1 MARKGK
7 MIEKIIDSNYLQET
21 MSIKIYKPEEFDSLF
36 ETNLCFMQDGN
47 DYFQMGRVATVSDR
61 LHEEESIANTV
72 FIGIHYIDRADR
84 LKKYHPDGAQYLAY
98 QHFLIKEVLPLV
110 DTLVPINPLGTIRTL
125 IGDSLAG
132 TFALVT
138 AVQHPSLFH
147 KVIMQSP
154 LIDET
159 VLSII
164 KDAEVRR
171 LSIYHSIGLDE
182 GKVLT
187 STNHE
192 VDFVEPNKALANYL
206 SKLYSDYEYVEIKK
220 GNHTWKYWQE
230 ELPEILE
237 KMLS

>member
-84 LKKYHPDGAQYLAY
+84 LKKYHPNGQQYLAY

-125 IGDSLAG
+125 IGD
-132 TFALVT
+132 
-138 AVQHPSLFH
+138 
-147 KVIMQSP
+147 
-154 LIDET
+154 
-159 VLSII
+159 
-164 KDAEVRR
+164 
-171 LSIYHSIGLDE
+171 
-182 GKVLT
+182 
-187 STNHE
+187 
-192 VDFVEPNKALANYL
+192 
-206 SKLYSDYEYVEIKK
+206 
-220 GNHTWKYWQE
+220 
-230 ELPEILE
+230 
-237 KMLS
+237 